1 MDVLHRT
8 TKELRRSVNEPDYQL
23 EDWIHGPDLS
33 AVAGYDSRYWVISGD
48 TVSLATGDALAAI
61 EAEVLAE
68 AKAAK
73 IAAIDAKT
81 SQLIEDGRVTVNGED
96 ISTRLT
102 AQVSLTALQN
112 LVSLGIA
119 SFPQEWSATDGQT
132 YTITSQADFVRIA
145 GIVTTF
151 VMVKKAAGRALRSQV
166 LACTT
171 VAQVNAIVDDRS

>member
-48 TVSLATGDALAAI
+48 TVSLATGAI

-132 YTITSQADFVRIA
+132 YAITSQADFVRIA

-151 VMVKKAAGRALRSQV
+151 VMVKKAAGRALRFQV